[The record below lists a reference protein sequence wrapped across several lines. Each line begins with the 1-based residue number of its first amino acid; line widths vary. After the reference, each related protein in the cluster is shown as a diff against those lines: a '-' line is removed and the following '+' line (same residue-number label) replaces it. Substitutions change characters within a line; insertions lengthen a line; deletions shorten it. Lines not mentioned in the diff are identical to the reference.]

1 MSVEVPTM
9 EAPILD
15 LPATSSSEVIVSEWV
30 VGTRERQEAVV
41 ETFYRVWGQIPW
53 PAGLL
58 SVKPLLGND
67 GLAVLNFAEW
77 AANEA
82 YEEFGRTNRKIL
94 AAEMDEAVPG
104 IVRIP
109 PTHYQFYRSRLRD
122 NAPEPGCIV
131 MITVEFEGSDP
142 ARQRAWVDTVI
153 EALDAEEDLHPGGI
167 SGRFYLSTD
176 GKKVL
181 NYAAWASEDAH
192 REAIQNSGQSTVGS
206 HRKWREVRD
215 FPGIRSSSVKRY
227 RLSRT
232 FHAPAG

>member
-1 MSVEVPTM
+1 MSVEVLTIETPT
-9 EAPILD
+9 LD
-15 LPATSSSEVIVSEWV
+15 LPPTGRSEVIVSEWV

-41 ETFYRVWGQIPW
+41 DTFHRVWGQIPW
-53 PAGLL
+53 PMGLL
-58 SVKPLLGND
+58 SVKPLLSND

-77 AANEA
+77 ISNEA
-82 YEEFGRTNRKIL
+82 YEEFGRTNRKIV

-109 PTHYQFYRSRLRD
+109 PTHYQFYRSRIRD

-153 EALDAEEDLHPGGI
+153 EALEAEKSLHPGGI
-167 SGRFYLSTD
+167 SGRFHLSTD

-181 NYAAWASEDAH
+181 NYAEWTSEDAH
-192 REAIQNSGQSTVGS
+192 REAIQNSGQGAIGS

-227 RLSRT
+227 SLSRT
-232 FHAPAG
+232 FRALAG

>member
-1 MSVEVPTM
+1 MSVEALTIEVPL
-9 EAPILD
+9 LD
-15 LPATSSSEVIVSEWV
+15 LSTTGKNEVIVSEWV

-41 ETFYRVWGQIPW
+41 DTFHRVWGQIPW

-58 SVKPLLGND
+58 SVKPLLSND

-77 AANEA
+77 ANNEA
-82 YEEFGRTNRKIL
+82 YEEFGRTNRKIV

-109 PTHYQFYRSRLRD
+109 PTHYQFYRTRISD
-122 NAPEPGCIV
+122 KASEPGCIV
-131 MITVEFEGSDP
+131 VIMVEFESSDP

-153 EALDAEEDLHPGGI
+153 EALDAEKSLHSGGI
-167 SGRFYLSTD
+167 SGRFHLSTD

-181 NYAAWASEDAH
+181 NYAAWTSENAH
-192 REAIQNSGQSTVGS
+192 HEAIKNSVQGAVGS

-227 RLSRT
+227 RLLRT
-232 FHAPAG
+232 FEAPAG